1 MAAAKSAAKSG
12 AKAAEKVKG
21 VGARIKK
28 GDRVIVTTGRD
39 KGKKGEVMKLF
50 LKEERA
56 LVSGVNVVKRHQR
69 QTQKLQGGIVNKESP
84 VHLSNL
90 AHVDPKTGG
99 ATRIGFKLLADGRK
113 VRFAKKSGEVI
124 DV

>member
-1 MAAAKSAAKSG
+1 MPAK
-12 AKAAEKVKG
+12 
-21 VGARIKK
+21 IKK

-39 KGKKGEVMKLF
+39 RGKKGEVMKVMA
-50 LKEERA
+50 EESRA
-56 LVSGVNVVKRHQR
+56 LVSGVNMVKRHQK
-69 QTQKLQGGIVNKESP
+69 QTQKLQGGIVSKESP

-90 AHVDPKTGG
+90 AHVDPKDGS
-99 ATRIGFKLLADGRK
+99 ATRVGWKILNDGRK